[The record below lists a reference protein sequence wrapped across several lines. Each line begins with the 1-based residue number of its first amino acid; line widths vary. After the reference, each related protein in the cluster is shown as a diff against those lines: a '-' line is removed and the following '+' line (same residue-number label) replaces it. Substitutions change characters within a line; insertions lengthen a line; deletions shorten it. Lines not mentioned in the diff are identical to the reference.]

1 MKLQFGNFTLDDGT
15 RQVLQDGRPIHL
27 SPKAFDL
34 LVTLI
39 LERPRALTK
48 AELHKRLW
56 PKTFVSDASL
66 AMVVAEIRAALG
78 ESAKEPRHLRTLH
91 RHGYA
96 FQGIAREITQPKPVS
111 RMGGTT
117 QESPREEPVFGY
129 WLVIKS
135 DRIPLTAGDNVV
147 GRDPDARVWL
157 DSPSVSR
164 RHAII
169 HVEDGGVTVE
179 DLGSKNGT
187 QVGDVR
193 ITSIT
198 PLADGNALRFGA
210 VSATFRSWAAD
221 PTRTEA
227 DPS

>member
-1 MKLQFGNFTLDDGT
+1 VKLQFGGFTLDDGT
-15 RQVLQDGRPIHL
+15 RQVLRDSRPVHL

-34 LVTLI
+34 LVMLI

-96 FQGIAREITQPKPVS
+96 FQGTAREITQPRPAS
-111 RMGGTT
+111 RMGGTA
-117 QESPREEPVFGY
+117 QESPKEDAAFSY
-129 WLVIKS
+129 WLVMS
-135 DRIPLTAGDNVV
+135 SGQIPLTVGDNVV
-147 GRDPDARVWL
+147 GRDPNARVWI

-169 HVEDGGVTVE
+169 HVGEGGATLE
-179 DLGSKNGT
+179 DLESKNGT
-187 QVGDVR
+187 HIGEAR
-193 ITSIT
+193 ISSIM
-198 PLADGNALRFGA
+198 PLADGDALRFGS
-210 VSATFRSWAAD
+210 VGATFRSWAAD

-227 DPS
+227 GPS